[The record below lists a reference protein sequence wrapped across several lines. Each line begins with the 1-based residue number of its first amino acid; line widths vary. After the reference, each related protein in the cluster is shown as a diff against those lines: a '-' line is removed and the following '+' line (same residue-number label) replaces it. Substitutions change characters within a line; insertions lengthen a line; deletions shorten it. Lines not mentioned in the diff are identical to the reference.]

1 MLQLAHLLPLER
13 YLTAA
18 REEAR
23 RVCERWD
30 VPRGKDVPE
39 DLRDVRGRY
48 MLTADGHR
56 VSGLLLDADMQH
68 GADSPAFPLLLA
80 MFPLLASV
88 VPIAFTLFGWAG
100 GLLVFLAIAAVA
112 MLCVP
117 TLGFLGTSGT
127 LLLGVVLPLTGG
139 IPLGALAGLSGSWGS
154 IGVTPLLVGLAAFWF
169 FSKNPVAKVLALSA
183 VGLGAVGLIDFLLF
197 EHAHLPRGLATWAAA
212 CALPMVFALH
222 RHGSRALALA
232 HQGNTA
238 TIASSMPMTTAHIAA
253 RTKQAANA
261 AKDQTAFIQLGTAKG
276 VFTGKNDPYAPD
288 EGTPFGLSIADLDTH
303 LIIFGSTGQG
313 KTSSVLRPL
322 VVQCRRALGSV
333 GLVVLD
339 GKGGLPGE
347 FASMMDYTLIEPELV
362 DLGLIDGLSPTDV
375 VLAFMQVNK
384 SKEESGSAAFF
395 TKAAGEMLRH
405 FTVFLRACVD
415 VEEKLAANGRTR
427 RWQWSV
433 ESIMDLG
440 VRAQRPNEET
450 SKKVDGYVQ
459 AVKAN
464 HSEANVRSTLSD
476 AIEYLMLGLPGI
488 DADTRSGIW
497 ETLKGWITPVMSHP
511 DLRRWAS
518 VERGVSLDSVFFGG
532 AIGVNTPEV
541 KYGPG
546 GTLVQ
551 ALVKQRLFAHIRRR
565 ASYDWRA
572 AGEVPVLILGD
583 EAHEFVGADDRVILP
598 IARSLGA
605 ICVYA
610 TQVIENFIVKLGGH
624 HEANGLLDC
633 FQSAVC
639 YKSSPATMQWMQA
652 RLGQTMTLVPSA
664 YAGHVA
670 YEQNS
675 RIASEGPMSDASH
688 AGSWLYRILA
698 RQGGAGTSAIHSR
711 AGLLR
716 HASGEGMD
724 FDSLALN
731 TASIRQAEVKMQPLL
746 LDSEA
751 DTFTAEKGVGI
762 AQVMRGGVRRRDV
775 IETYSMATLP
785 ADLLRSE
792 TDGPTSLNERVQPV
806 ADNGQPNEAD
816 EASMAAR
823 ELPSQTMRNDVD
835 APMSGADSMRAAAA
849 EAEGTG
855 RFDADAMFGPRAG
868 MARKS

>member
-1 MLQLAHLLPLER
+1 L
-13 YLTAA
+13 
-18 REEAR
+18 
-23 RVCERWD
+23 
-30 VPRGKDVPE
+30 
-39 DLRDVRGRY
+39 
-48 MLTADGHR
+48 
-56 VSGLLLDADMQH
+56 
-68 GADSPAFPLLLA
+68 
-80 MFPLLASV
+80 
-88 VPIAFTLFGWAG
+88 
-100 GLLVFLAIAAVA
+100 
-112 MLCVP
+112 
-117 TLGFLGTSGT
+117 
-127 LLLGVVLPLTGG
+127 
-139 IPLGALAGLSGSWGS
+139 
-154 IGVTPLLVGLAAFWF
+154 
-169 FSKNPVAKVLALSA
+169 
-183 VGLGAVGLIDFLLF
+183 
-197 EHAHLPRGLATWAAA
+197 
-212 CALPMVFALH
+212 VFALH
-222 RHGSRALALA
+222 RNGARALALA

-238 TIASSMPMTTAHIAA
+238 TIASSMPLATAHVAA
-253 RTKQAANA
+253 RAKQAANA
-261 AKDQTAFIQLGTAKG
+261 AKDQTAFIRLGTSKG

-288 EGTPFGLSIADLDTH
+288 EGIPFGLSIADLDTH

-347 FASMMDYTLIEPELV
+347 FASMVNYTLIEPGLV
-362 DLGLIDGLSPTDV
+362 DLGLIEGLSPTDV

-384 SKEESGSAAFF
+384 SKEETGSSAFF

-405 FTVFLRACVD
+405 FAVFLRACVD

-427 RWQWSV
+427 QWQWSV

-450 SKKVDGYVQ
+450 SRKVDGYVQ

-464 HSEANVRSTLSD
+464 HPEANVRSTLSD

-551 ALVKQRLFAHIRRR
+551 ALVKQRLFAHIRKR
-565 ASYDWRA
+565 AGYDWRA
-572 AGEVPVLILGD
+572 KGEVPVLVLGD

-610 TQVIENFIVKLGGH
+610 TQVIENFIVKLGGQ

-675 RIASEGPMSDASH
+675 RIAAEGPMSDRTH
-688 AGSWLYRILA
+688 GGNWMYRMLA
-698 RQGGAGTSAIHSR
+698 RQGGAGTSGFHRRS
-711 AGLLR
+711 GLLR
-716 HASGEGMD
+716 HASSEGMD

-731 TASIRQAEVKMQPLL
+731 TASIRQAEIKMQPLL

-775 IETYSMATLP
+775 IETYSMSTLP
-785 ADLLRSE
+785 PDLLRSE
-792 TDGPTSLNERVQPV
+792 DATRSQPQPRAVETSESVAQSERADDGNETNSVDQERTSLVIRTPV
-806 ADNGQPNEAD
+806 NA
-816 EASMAAR
+816 
-823 ELPSQTMRNDVD
+823 
-835 APMSGADSMRAAAA
+835 ADSMREAAAAA
-849 EAEGTG
+849 ESTG
-855 RFDADAMFGPRAG
+855 VFDADAMFGPRAG
-868 MARKS
+868 APHKS